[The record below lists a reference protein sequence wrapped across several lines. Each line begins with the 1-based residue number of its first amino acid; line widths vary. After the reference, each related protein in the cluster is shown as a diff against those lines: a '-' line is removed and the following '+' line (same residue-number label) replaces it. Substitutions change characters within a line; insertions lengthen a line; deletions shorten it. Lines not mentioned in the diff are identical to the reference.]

1 MSGVALHALT
11 MIKSFRSKPLR
22 LFFETGD
29 GSKLPLQNA
38 ERVGRQLN
46 ALDAASAPEQMAIPG
61 WRFHPL
67 KGKPKRYAVDAS
79 GNYRMTFG
87 LKEEDAIDVDLEDYH

>member
-1 MSGVALHALT
+1 MCQALPYKQD

-22 LFFETGD
+22 LLFEED
-29 GSKLPLQNA
+29 DESKLPVPNTD
-38 ERVGRQLN
+38 RVRRQLN
-46 ALDAASAPEQMAIPG
+46 ALDAASAAEQMAVPG

-67 KGKPKRYAVDAS
+67 KGKPKRYAVDSS

-87 LKEEDAIDVDLEDYH
+87 FVGLDAIDVDLEDYH